1 MTNETTQ
8 TNNETRSRE
17 TVEMQ
22 LLVLKGYSDQNM
34 PKLPYHNSRH
44 ADEVASACDRLA
56 YFAGISD
63 DDKFLLKSAAYL
75 HDIIYE
81 VGKKDNEERSAQV
94 AQEVLE
100 IMQYTPGEIETVK
113 GLILATKLPTKPE
126 TMLQKIICDADVD
139 NLGTENGLENGEK
152 LRQEFGVKDKG
163 KWLQGN
169 LQFFKNHRYYTPWE
183 RGMRNYGLRLNIR
196 KLEQLTQGVAA

>member
-1 MTNETTQ
+1 MTTNETTQ
-8 TNNETRSRE
+8 ERSNETA
-17 TVEMQ
+17 EMQ
-22 LLVLKGYSDQNM
+22 LRILRRYAEQNM
-34 PKLPYHNSRH
+34 PKLPYHNSQH
-44 ADEVASACDRLA
+44 AEEVVGACERLA
-56 YFAGISD
+56 YFAGLNENET
-63 DDKFLLKSAAYL
+63 FLLKSAAYL

-81 VGKKDNEERSAQV
+81 VGKKDNEERSAEV

-100 IMQYTPGEIETVK
+100 MMQYSPNEIETVK

-152 LRQEFGVKDKG
+152 LRQEFGVRDRS

-169 LQFFKNHRYYTPWE
+169 LQFFRNHRYYTPWA

-196 KLEQLTQGVAA
+196 KLEQMTREVTA